1 MRITKITTNN
11 FTSSSKPQETSDKN
25 STDVLKMF
33 HDKAKNS
40 ADMTDS
46 ILVPR
51 TIFKGYLGIMTGTTL
66 LTLSSFT
73 SKFSKISKSLGILGA
88 LTSLYGI
95 IDEIHQSFTP
105 GRSCSVFDWFA
116 DTAGAAAG
124 IFAYVLLLYIL
135 INTVWRTK
143 YGQE

>member
-73 SKFSKISKSLGILGA
+73 SNFSKISKSLGILGA
-88 LTSLYGI
+88 LTSLYGTWAFVRPFI
-95 IDEIHQSFTP
+95 VKDAKGVQT
-105 GRSCSVFDWFA
+105 
-116 DTAGAAAG
+116 
-124 IFAYVLLLYIL
+124 
-135 INTVWRTK
+135 TK
-143 YGQE
+143 DVEKV

>member
-88 LTSLYGI
+88 LTSLYGTWAFVRPFI
-95 IDEIHQSFTP
+95 VKDAKGVQT
-105 GRSCSVFDWFA
+105 
-116 DTAGAAAG
+116 
-124 IFAYVLLLYIL
+124 
-135 INTVWRTK
+135 TK
-143 YGQE
+143 DVEKA

>member
-11 FTSSSKPQETSDKN
+11 FTSSKPQEEQK
-25 STDVLKMF
+25 STDFLKMF

-73 SKFSKISKSLGILGA
+73 GKHPKISKPLGIVGA
-88 LTSLYGI
+88 LTSLYGTWAFVRPYI
-95 IDEIHQSFTP
+95 IKDANGVQTSN
-105 GRSCSVFDWFA
+105 DA
-116 DTAGAAAG
+116 KKA
-124 IFAYVLLLYIL
+124 
-135 INTVWRTK
+135 
-143 YGQE
+143 